1 LFNPGEPLLLTE
13 TVTRGAIAGSYL
25 NRKGVDQEDKGGRH
39 AGGRSECRKDTV
51 MHRAIAKLPS
61 CTFHNSCAKEGI
73 IMNSQRP
80 VVDDLLTSIALSRR
94 TALLKMSTAGLAAA
108 LLVRGMGNAV
118 AQDASPTPAY
128 AAGVTAEILGRIEPP
143 GAPGYTLQ
151 LVRVTFAPDAVVAAH
166 RHSGGTVTT
175 EVSGSHAFT
184 VLEGNARLIRAGT
197 GTPAAGSEAGE
208 PMALGQEYTIAPGDV
223 IIFDETVVH
232 TAHNP
237 NSEPA
242 VLMEAQLRASDRP
255 LTEFSPELATPV
267 G

>member
-1 LFNPGEPLLLTE
+1 MTIRQATG
-13 TVTRGAIAGSYL
+13 
-25 NRKGVDQEDKGGRH
+25 DKR
-39 AGGRSECRKDTV
+39 
-51 MHRAIAKLPS
+51 
-61 CTFHNSCAKEGI
+61 
-73 IMNSQRP
+73 
-80 VVDDLLTSIALSRR
+80 DLSRLSRR
-94 TALLKMSTAGLAAA
+94 EAVLTVSAGGLAAA
-108 LLVRGMGNAV
+108 LFVRGFGHAV

-143 GAPGYTLQ
+143 GAAGYTLQ

-175 EVSGSHAFT
+175 QISGSHAFT

-197 GTPAAGSEAGE
+197 ATPTADAEAGE
-208 PMALGQEYTIAPGDV
+208 RMELGHEYTIAPGDV
-223 IIFDETVVH
+223 MVFNEMVVH

-237 NSEPA
+237 TTDPA

-255 LTEFSPELATPV
+255 LTEFIPELATPV